1 MYCYA
6 AAHFQKEAKL
16 KMRQIRVVACVVGLM
31 AVMVANVALAQAPP
45 MPKPGP
51 EQQRLHYFAGQ
62 WKSEGE
68 MKASPY
74 GPAGKFSSMD
84 DAHMLGD
91 FFLVTH
97 SKGTGP
103 MGPMTEEAIIGDD
116 AKQKAYTYDAFNSMG
131 QHEKSTGQV
140 SGKTWT
146 WTSDEEM
153 GGKIA
158 KAKFVLNEVS
168 PTSYTY
174 KLDMST
180 DNGKTWAN
188 MFEGKATKVK

>member
-1 MYCYA
+1 
-6 AAHFQKEAKL
+6 
-16 KMRQIRVVACVVGLM
+16 MRHIRVVACVVGLM
-31 AVMVANVALAQAPP
+31 AVMVANVALAQGPP
-45 MPKPGP
+45 PPPKPGP
-51 EQQRLHYFAGQ
+51 EQQRLHYFVGN
-62 WKSEGE
+62 WKNEGD
-68 MKASPY
+68 MKAGPF
-74 GPAGKFSSMD
+74 GPAGKFTSTD
-84 DAHMLGD
+84 EAKMLGD

-103 MGPMTEEAIIGDD
+103 MGPMTEEAIIGYD

-131 QHEKSTGQV
+131 QHEKSTGHV

-146 WTSDEEM
+146 WTSDEDM
-153 GGKIA
+153 GGKVM
-158 KAKFVLNEVS
+158 KMKFVLNEVS
-168 PTSYTY
+168 AISYTY

>member
-1 MYCYA
+1 
-6 AAHFQKEAKL
+6 
-16 KMRQIRVVACVVGLM
+16 MRQIRVVACVVGLI
-31 AVMVANVALAQAPP
+31 AVMVANVALAQGPPP
-45 MPKPGP
+45 MPKAGP
-51 EQQRLHYFAGQ
+51 EQQRLHYFVGN

-68 MKASPY
+68 MKPGPY
-74 GPAGKFSSMD
+74 GPGGKFSSMD
-84 DAHMLGD
+84 EAHMLGD

-103 MGPMTEEAIIGDD
+103 MGPMTEEATMGYD

-131 QHEKSTGQV
+131 EHERSTGHV

-153 GGKIA
+153 GGKVM
-158 KAKFVLNEVS
+158 KTKFVLNEVS

-174 KLDMST
+174 KLDTSS